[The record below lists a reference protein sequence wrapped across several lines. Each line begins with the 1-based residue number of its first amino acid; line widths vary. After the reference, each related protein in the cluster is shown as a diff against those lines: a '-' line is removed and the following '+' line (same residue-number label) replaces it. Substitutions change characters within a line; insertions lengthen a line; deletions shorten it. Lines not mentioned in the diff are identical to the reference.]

1 MLLSGVTA
9 LSAVAASLCCIL
21 PLAAV
26 FLGVGSAAL
35 GAWMV
40 PARPYLLGLTAICL
54 GLAFYQAYRP
64 LDCEPED
71 RCVAPVSRR
80 RQRMFLWIMAP
91 LALGLM
97 ALPYY
102 MQWLF

>member
-1 MLLSGVTA
+1 VLLGGVTI

-35 GAWMV
+35 GAWME
-40 PARPYLLGLTAICL
+40 PARPYLLGLTVLCL

-64 LDCEPED
+64 LKCDPED
-71 RCVAPVSRR
+71 SCAAPVSRR
-80 RQRMFLWIMAP
+80 RQRVLLWIMTP
-91 LALGLM
+91 IALGLL

-102 MQWLF
+102 VEWLF